1 MLDRLLL
8 LLEAWP
14 VLLFVLV
21 IGAVIYFLGKL
32 FSGERLARKHAEEYA
47 ARERLYEFL
56 MALKAKLLSLGR
68 RNRRLTYQP
77 PVEAPA
83 ED

>member
-1 MLDRLLL
+1 MSERFVL

-14 VLLFVLV
+14 VIAFIAV
-21 IGAVIYFLGKL
+21 IGAIIYFLGRL
-32 FSGERLARKHAEEYA
+32 FSGERLAKKHADEYA
-47 ARERLYEFL
+47 AREKLYEYL

-77 PVEAPA
+77 PVDPSPDE
-83 ED
+83 